1 MAKVRLASIGLGWW
15 GGVLIDAVTN
25 SGEGEV
31 VTCFARTAENRQA
44 FAEARGIEAADSFE
58 SILADDSIDGV
69 IIATAHQSHLPL
81 IQQAAAAG
89 KHIFIEKPMTLTA
102 ADGRAAIDAA
112 KAGGVVLQTGHQ
124 RRRMTA
130 NRMIKAMI
138 DAGELGDIEMIETH
152 QSVPN
157 GHKMPDQA
165 WRWNADESPLGG
177 MTSLGIH
184 KIDTMQYFA
193 GPIANVST
201 FTRAGR
207 TKPIDETTVL
217 ALEFESGALGTLIT
231 SFFTPMM
238 SKSGVYGNAGAAYM
252 EGDGKMLFKQG
263 IEDMARQPVDM
274 TPNDPVADQMGA
286 FARAIRGEE
295 AVETD
300 GEVGLAAVAVMAAA
314 VESAAT
320 GRVVSVAGHRA

>member
-1 MAKVRLASIGLGWW
+1 VAKVRLASIGLGWW
-15 GGVLIDAVTN
+15 GGVLADGVTN

-31 VTCFARTAENRQA
+31 VTCFARTPENRQS
-44 FAEARGIEAADSFE
+44 FSEARGIEAAE
-58 SILADDSIDGV
+58 SYEAILSDDSIDGV
-69 IIATAHQSHLPL
+69 IIATTHQSHLPL
-81 IQQAAAAG
+81 AQQAAAAG
-89 KHIFIEKPMTLTA
+89 KHIFIEKPLTLTA
-102 ADGRAAIDAA
+102 ADGRAAVNAA
-112 KAGGVVLQTGHQ
+112 KDGGVILQTGHQ
-124 RRRMTA
+124 RRRMTV

-138 DAGELGDIEMIETH
+138 DAGDLGDIEMIETH
-152 QSVPN
+152 QSVPL

-193 GPIANVST
+193 GPIANVSA

-207 TKPIDETTVL
+207 IKSIDETTVL
-217 ALEFESGALGTLIT
+217 AMEFKSGALGTLIT

-238 SKSGVYGNAGAAYM
+238 SRSGVYGNAGAAYM

-263 IEDMARQPVDM
+263 IEDTSPQSVEV
-274 TPNDPVADQMGA
+274 TPNDPVADQMGS
-286 FARAIRGEE
+286 FARAIREEE

-320 GRVVSVAGHRA
+320 GRVVSVVEHHA